1 MKKSKL
7 IIATVIFAVF
17 TLIMAKLLGS
27 YPEKQTIIVTV
38 YLTTI
43 AVGVSGIAVSNIYI
57 NSECAAKQ
65 SFLF

>member
-27 YPEKQTIIVTV
+27 YPEKQAIIVTV

-43 AVGVSGIAVSNIYI
+43 AVGASGIAASNI
-57 NSECAAKQ
+57 
-65 SFLF
+65 